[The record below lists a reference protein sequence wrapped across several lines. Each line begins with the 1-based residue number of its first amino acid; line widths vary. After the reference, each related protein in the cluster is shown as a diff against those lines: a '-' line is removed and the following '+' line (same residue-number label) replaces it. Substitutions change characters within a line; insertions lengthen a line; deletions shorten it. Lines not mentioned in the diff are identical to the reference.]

1 MTATRAWSMSET
13 RQPADNPEAF
23 CARIHSSI
31 QAEAPTQPGGFFGLR
46 FGASDESSRDPAV
59 VHVPLRPLG
68 SENLWEIW
76 AGPTTVTTEMSAGV
90 GTVATTDHVVLHTRV
105 PLAKD
110 ADISAVAFA
119 VYHDLLTRVR
129 DLGYPHLVRIWNFV
143 PDINRGSGDAETYVQ
158 FNNGRAAAFD
168 QLGLTPACYPA
179 ATGVGSPAGSPLT
192 VIVLASRTEP
202 VGIENPRQTS
212 AYLYPRRYGPSS
224 PAFARAMLLPDRA
237 GATLFISGTASI
249 VGHESQHRRIEPQLQ
264 ETLTNLEQLL
274 DSTAARIP
282 GCTAGPH
289 RSWRVYLRNPADLAS
304 VEGEVHRRLGGRDSV
319 LFLQA
324 DICRRE
330 LLVEIE
336 GLCELTRA
344 PTVPDA

>member
-13 RQPADNPEAF
+13 QQPADDPEPV
-23 CARIHSSI
+23 CARIYSSVK
-31 QAEAPTQPGGFFGLR
+31 AEAPTQPGGFFGLR
-46 FGASDESSRDPAV
+46 FGAADESSHDPAL
-59 VHVPLRPLG
+59 VHVPLRPVG
-68 SENLWEIW
+68 CESLWELW
-76 AGPTTVTTEMSAGV
+76 AGPKAISTDTVAGV
-90 GTVATTDHVVLHTRV
+90 GVVTTTDHVILHTCV
-105 PLAKD
+105 PLADD
-110 ADISAVAFA
+110 ADISAVASA
-119 VYHDLLTRVR
+119 VYRDLLVRVR

-143 PDINRGSGDAETYVQ
+143 PDINRGSGDAEIYVR
-158 FNNGRAAAFD
+158 FNQGRAAAFD
-168 QLGLTPACYPA
+168 QLGFAPAGYPA

-192 VIVLASRTEP
+192 VIMLASRTQP
-202 VGIENPRQTS
+202 VALENPRQTS
-212 AYLYPRRYGPSS
+212 AYLYPRRYGPRS

-264 ETLTNLEQLL
+264 ETLTNIEQLL
-274 DSTAARIP
+274 DSTATRMP
-282 GCTAGPH
+282 GCTAGRH

-336 GLCELTRA
+336 GLCELTSTPTA
-344 PTVPDA
+344 PTA